1 MTTAHILS
9 RYRSPSVGTRISY
22 AINIKI
28 VLDAHGAM
36 GGIDFFG
43 KKKITI
49 TFISRMHPS
58 KNTERVSNHSTNAAP
73 HVSNVLQ
80 NKRDEFCLLKP
91 YQ

>member
-1 MTTAHILS
+1 MHMGRWA
-9 RYRSPSVGTRISY
+9 
-22 AINIKI
+22 
-28 VLDAHGAM
+28 VL
-36 GGIDFFG
+36 IFK

-58 KNTERVSNHSTNAAP
+58 KNTERASNHSVNAAP

-91 YQ
+91 S